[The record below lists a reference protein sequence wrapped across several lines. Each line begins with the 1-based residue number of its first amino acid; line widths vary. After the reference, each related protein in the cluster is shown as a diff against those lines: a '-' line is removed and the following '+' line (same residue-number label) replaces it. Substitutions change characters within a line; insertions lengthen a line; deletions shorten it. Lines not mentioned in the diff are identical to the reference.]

1 MALLERFSELRL
13 RFRLE
18 VTWLDRLHRLEAE
31 LIWFW
36 FWLRDTCNCPDD
48 VCWVRGA
55 AATLCRLASLAVEVR
70 IPGEDFRGGKGGG
83 VVVFCRIKW

>member
-1 MALLERFSELRL
+1 MSGGLVGVWQRQLERSVLGSRFWCLGTGGALSRGTWLAALLERFSELRL

-36 FWLRDTCNCPDD
+36 VWLRDTCN
-48 VCWVRGA
+48 
-55 AATLCRLASLAVEVR
+55 
-70 IPGEDFRGGKGGG
+70 
-83 VVVFCRIKW
+83 